1 MICKKCGAE
10 FDEGKFCPVCGNE
23 VIGEKVETEVVDVT
37 PNNET
42 VNNNSK
48 HEKLWSTFANI
59 GFIIGI
65 IAFVA
70 SFILP
75 YAVLSFDVVVIASI
89 VFSCLGKKS
98 FNNSKKAKKGLG
110 FSIAALIISIVLSIV
125 YALIFETIIFAIV
138 GIGTAGVEFGSFEEF
153 VEYITN
159 LIQGNTSEMTLFIR

>member
-1 MICKKCGAE
+1 MVCKKCGAE

-23 VIGEKVETEVVDVT
+23 VFSEKIETEVVDVVS
-37 PNNET
+37 NNET

-65 IAFVA
+65 IAFIA

-75 YAVLSFDVVVIASI
+75 YAVISFEVVVIASI

-98 FNNSKKAKKGLG
+98 FNNRKKAKKGLG
-110 FSIAALIISIVLSIV
+110 FSIAALIISFILTIV
-125 YALIFETIIFAIV
+125 YAIIFETILFAII
-138 GIGTAGVEFGSFEEF
+138 GIGTAGAEFGSVEEF
-153 VEYITN
+153 IEYITN
-159 LIQGNTSEMTLFIR
+159 LIQGNESAMLLFIR